1 MEDEGST
8 KTLIRVL
15 RSRER
20 AMQHVTRPSA
30 IDRDGAINERATNS
44 SRKASRAR
52 TDKIADR
59 ERRAAFASSAAGSG
73 SNRTLSVTRKKDIP
87 EISLGG
93 DSIPRSSL
101 IAEPSSRQTCSLS
114 RYVNQQ
120 SDFARG

>member
-20 AMQHVTRPSA
+20 AMQHVARPSA

-59 ERRAAFASSAAGSG
+59 ERRAAFASGSAGYQRALAGRRAAGFHANG
-73 SNRTLSVTRKKDIP
+73 IER
-87 EISLGG
+87 GG
-93 DSIPRSSL
+93 FR
-101 IAEPSSRQTCSLS
+101 
-114 RYVNQQ
+114 
-120 SDFARG
+120 